1 LLPPSPF
8 NIDDYKRQFFA
19 EKNIA
24 KNIENLF
31 EQVDTNGWSLWI
43 VSYNKSE
50 NEGKKIILT
59 NNLMK
64 GFIN

>member
-31 EQVDTNGWSLWI
+31 EQVDSNGWSLWI